1 MKKTIEEINKLAIKH
16 HLELD
21 TKSINCNE
29 SGLDFWVAFA
39 NDVKGQP
46 WVLRLPRRV
55 DVIQSS
61 ATEKKVLDFLLH
73 RFPIPVPQW
82 KVFSDD
88 LIAYPSMEGIPVGT
102 INLKLKA
109 YEWKLD
115 EKNLPEEFIHS
126 MAVGLKNL
134 HQLSGIELDFLGD
147 KVIKARDLKK
157 HMHKRMKWANDKFS
171 IYKALW
177 NRWQNWLESD
187 SYWPETTGLIHGD
200 LHPGHIFIDSSYQVC
215 GIIDWTEAMVSDVSK
230 DFIAFYQCFGE
241 NALQRLIQ
249 EYEKSGAYVWPKMYD
264 HILELNSTVAIDI
277 AEFANRSGLDEYW
290 QYAKNLL
297 ENEASS
303 TSEQ

>member
-1 MKKTIEEINKLAIKH
+1 MRKTIEEINELAIKH

-21 TKSINCNE
+21 AQSITCND
-29 SGLDFWVAFA
+29 SGLDFLVAFA
-39 NDVKGQP
+39 KDMKGQS
-46 WVLRLPRRV
+46 WVLRLPRRQ
-55 DVIQSS
+55 DVLQSC
-61 ATEKKVLDFLLH
+61 AIEKKVLDFLQGE
-73 RFPIPVPQW
+73 FSVSVPQW

-102 INLKLKA
+102 INLELQA

-115 EKNLPEEFIHS
+115 EKNLPEEFVQS
-126 MAVGLKNL
+126 MAAALKNL
-134 HQLSGIELDFLGD
+134 HRFSGKELDFLGE

-157 HMHKRMKWANDKFS
+157 HIHKRMKWANDKFS
-171 IYKALW
+171 INKALW

-230 DFIAFYQCFGE
+230 DFIAFYRCFGE
-241 NALQRLIQ
+241 DALQKLIQ

-264 HILELNSTVAIDI
+264 HILELNSTIAIDI
-277 AEFANRSGLDEYW
+277 AEFAIRSGLDEYW
-290 QYAKNLL
+290 EYAKSLL

>member
-21 TKSINCNE
+21 TKSINFNE

-55 DVIQSS
+55 DVIQSC

-230 DFIAFYQCFGE
+230 DFIAFYRCFGE

-297 ENEASS
+297 ENEDSLGS
-303 TSEQ
+303 KS